1 MDSVKDSVMAMAKG
15 SVTVMDW
22 EMASVKATDAG

>member
-1 MDSVKDSVMAMAKG
+1 MTRMESSVMGLAMAKGSVKG

-22 EMASVKATDAG
+22 VMVTD